1 MATVLDEAA
10 AIETRDLAL
19 LDLQA
24 SLHRARKEHSKATER
39 TLAAISLLEADA
51 KDDDAKGK
59 AERFCAIGEDW
70 LAQGDKEKAFDYA
83 QEALRLVSGL
93 ERARKLYEASRSK

>member
-1 MATVLDEAA
+1 MKRYVHLRSYLCLAFACG
-10 AIETRDLAL
+10 LAL
-19 LDLQA
+19 AQA
-24 SLHRARKEHSKATER
+24 P
-39 TLAAISLLEADA
+39 

-93 ERARKLYEASRSK
+93 ERARKLYEACRGK